1 MSANMYTRT
10 WSSCGG
16 TLQVVISLHRHDAPT
31 RGEWYEYMQALAIAM
46 VALKGD
52 KRGIRGL
59 SISDGGGPSAK
70 QRDELNEFMRQFTG
84 GRGTIS
90 IVTANPIVRGIIKA
104 LSWFNPQARGFAPD
118 EMTEAIEY
126 LGLTPD
132 QRAEFEFTLNEAL
145 LAFPILSVRGKRY
158 TMRRGAA
165 G

>member
-16 TLQVVISLHRHDAPT
+16 TLQVVISLHRHDSPT
-31 RGEWYEYMQALAIAM
+31 DEEWAEYMQALAIAM

-52 KRGIRGL
+52 KRGIRGM
-59 SISDGGGPSAK
+59 SISDGGGPNAK
-70 QRDELNEFMRQFTG
+70 QREEINEFMRQFTG

-90 IVTANPIVRGIIKA
+90 IVTANPFVRGIIKA
-104 LSWFNPQARGFAPD
+104 LSWFNPQARGFSPD
-118 EMTEAIEY
+118 QMTEAIDY
-126 LGLTPD
+126 LGLTPE

-158 TMRRGAA
+158 TLRRGVA

>member
-1 MSANMYTRT
+1 MSTRT

-16 TLQVVISLHRHDAPT
+16 TLQVVISLHRQDAPKAE
-31 RGEWYEYMQALAIAM
+31 EWYEYMQALAIAM

-52 KRGIRGL
+52 KSGIRGL
-59 SISDGGGPSAK
+59 SISDGGGPNAK
-70 QRDELNEFMRQFTG
+70 QRDQINEFMRQFTG

-118 EMTEAIEY
+118 ELDEAIDY

-132 QRAEFEFTLNEAL
+132 QRSEFEFTLNEAL
-145 LAFPILSVRGKRY
+145 IAFPILSVRGKRNS
-158 TMRRGAA
+158 MRRGAA

>member
-1 MSANMYTRT
+1 MSVNMFTRT

-16 TLQVVISLHRHDAPT
+16 TLQVVISLHRQDAPSAE
-31 RGEWYEYMQALAIAM
+31 EWYEYMQALAIAM

-52 KRGIRGL
+52 KSGIRGL
-59 SISDGGGPSAK
+59 SISDGGGPNAK
-70 QRDELNEFMRQFTG
+70 QRDEINEFMRQFTG

-118 EMTEAIEY
+118 DLNEAIDY
-126 LGLTPD
+126 LGLTAD
-132 QRAEFEFTLNEAL
+132 QRSEFEFTLNEAL
-145 LAFPILSVRGKRY
+145 LAFPIQCVRGKRNS
-158 TMRRGAA
+158 MRRGAA